1 MCLNKCEYLSKY
13 VSKHKKQGFLDIS
26 TTICQEIPENLTQTS
41 ELVNNFTCRQA
52 KLTPCFRVKVYSP
65 GDTHKRKSGSYASSY
80 EHSCS
85 PGFGFHLVCE
95 TKQDSAN
102 NRCCSRG
109 SHIANF
115 LLHRFASQE
124 QMTLSESLQFNY
136 FFLFTLR
143 YKPMTN

>member
-1 MCLNKCEYLSKY
+1 MTKSRNL
-13 VSKHKKQGFLDIS
+13 
-26 TTICQEIPENLTQTS
+26 QEIPGKSAKTS
-41 ELVNNFTCRQA
+41 AKKSEFEYYFSCRQA
-52 KLTPCFRVKVYSP
+52 KFTPCFRVKVYCP
-65 GDTHKRKSGSYASSY
+65 GDTNKRNPSSYASGD

-115 LLHRFASQE
+115 LLHGLASQK
-124 QMTLSESLQFNY
+124 QMTLPESLQFGY

-143 YKPMTN
+143 YKLMAN